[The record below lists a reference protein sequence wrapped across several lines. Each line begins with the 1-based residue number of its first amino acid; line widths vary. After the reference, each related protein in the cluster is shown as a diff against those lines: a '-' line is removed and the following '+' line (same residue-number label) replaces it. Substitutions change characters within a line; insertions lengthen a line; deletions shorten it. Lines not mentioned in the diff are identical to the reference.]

1 MILLAQEQ
9 QGSPLGSLVLL
20 LPLVLAFYFVG
31 IRPGRKRMQQLR
43 EVQAGLTPGREVIT
57 TAGLYGTV
65 TGVDEADG
73 TFTLEI
79 APGVEAKFAR
89 GAIMKLVEETEPA
102 PAGEEPAAA
111 GGEE

>member
-1 MILLAQEQ
+1 VIVLAQEQ
-9 QGSPLGSLVLL
+9 QGSPVGSLVLL
-20 LPLVLAFYFVG
+20 VPLLLAFYFVG
-31 IRPGRKRMQQLR
+31 IRPGRRRMQQVR
-43 EVQAGLTPGREVIT
+43 QVQSALEPGRTVVT

-89 GAIMKLVEETEPA
+89 GAVMKLVDDTA
-102 PAGEEPAAA
+102 PATAGDEE
-111 GGEE
+111 

>member
-1 MILLAQEQ
+1 MIVLAQEQ

-31 IRPGRKRMQQLR
+31 IRPGRKRMQLLR
-43 EVQAGLTPGREVIT
+43 EVQSGLTPGREVIT

-65 TGVDEADG
+65 TGVAEDG
-73 TFTLEI
+73 TFTMEI

-89 GAIMKLVEETEPA
+89 GAVMKLVDETEPA

-111 GGEE
+111 GDEG